1 MQAVQTLFQ
10 LLMTAN
16 FYFAQNGHKKRI
28 CQPSIILTS
37 FSHFK
42 LANLTVLEVS
52 FFAQDIGELFSSLT
66 FLTPVRGYGIIGGGA
81 VLFFGSS
88 VVGSTILPALGETF
102 LVHTWFLC
110 TMPLQCV
117 HIKLPGTSLCL
128 IWPRVQLLFVLKCR
142 LNYKSVF
149 IV

>member
-1 MQAVQTLFQ
+1 MI
-10 LLMTAN
+10 AN

-66 FLTPVRGYGIIGGGA
+66 FLTTVRGYGIIGGGA

-102 LVHTWFLC
+102 LVQTWFLF
-110 TMPLQCV
+110 
-117 HIKLPGTSLCL
+117 LCL